1 MKRLYGS
8 FAVKILAFLLM
19 TAFIAAGTASVV
31 GLIYMSETPD
41 FSRCD
46 SYFETVSCRD
56 TLRNAAQQVYDSR
69 MMYEEWEGLDV
80 MEDEYPYIWE
90 GYQNGWLGNVEF
102 RIYSPSGE
110 LILES
115 FNAFP
120 ESEAGHVHTLT
131 ADDCVIKTYVSR
143 DLPIGTSG
151 ISLEKMIFDFSKEFG
166 AAFMPTAA
174 VSVIGALACFVFIV
188 RAAGHRRDTDE
199 IVLNAFDRIPLDLYL
214 CADAVLITLVMSIL
228 IELSYGPNFGI
239 IVMFAVMAVL
249 AVYMLCYAA
258 FITVVTRLKYGK
270 FWRNTLI
277 WRWGGALL
285 RFCWRVLL
293 KMKPYVVRAFGWLL
307 RPLGSLWR
315 WAKSAVLRVKGAL
328 REAPLFWKALVALA
342 GLVLVELILVLMATA
357 SYSAAPFV
365 LSIVLHML
373 LFAFCFK
380 MLLDVSKLEEAARAL
395 ADGEADHKVD
405 TSHMLWSLRSHGEAL
420 NSIGDGIAVAVDKQI
435 RSERLKAELI
445 TNVSHDIKTPLTS
458 IVNYVDLL
466 KKEELSGKAAEY
478 VEVLD
483 RQSAR
488 LKKLTADL
496 VEASKASTGNIPVDM
511 KPTDLC
517 EVVRQAAGEY
527 SERLQGAKLELVLTT
542 PEPSPRIMA
551 DGRLLWRVID
561 NLLSNVCKYALG
573 GTRVYLDVRR
583 AGGGV
588 TVSVKNISRDMLN
601 IDPEELTER
610 FVRGDRSRST
620 EGSGLGLNIAR
631 SLTELQQGEFGISV
645 DGDLFKVELRFKE
658 MAQ

>member
-1 MKRLYGS
+1 
-8 FAVKILAFLLM
+8 
-19 TAFIAAGTASVV
+19 
-31 GLIYMSETPD
+31 
-41 FSRCD
+41 
-46 SYFETVSCRD
+46 
-56 TLRNAAQQVYDSR
+56 
-69 MMYEEWEGLDV
+69 
-80 MEDEYPYIWE
+80 
-90 GYQNGWLGNVEF
+90 
-102 RIYSPSGE
+102 
-110 LILES
+110 
-115 FNAFP
+115 
-120 ESEAGHVHTLT
+120 
-131 ADDCVIKTYVSR
+131 
-143 DLPIGTSG
+143 
-151 ISLEKMIFDFSKEFG
+151 
-166 AAFMPTAA
+166 
-174 VSVIGALACFVFIV
+174 
-188 RAAGHRRDTDE
+188 
-199 IVLNAFDRIPLDLYL
+199 
-214 CADAVLITLVMSIL
+214 
-228 IELSYGPNFGI
+228 
-239 IVMFAVMAVL
+239 
-249 AVYMLCYAA
+249 
-258 FITVVTRLKYGK
+258 
-270 FWRNTLI
+270 
-277 WRWGGALL
+277 
-285 RFCWRVLL
+285 
-293 KMKPYVVRAFGWLL
+293 
-307 RPLGSLWR
+307 
-315 WAKSAVLRVKGAL
+315 
-328 REAPLFWKALVALA
+328 
-342 GLVLVELILVLMATA
+342 
-357 SYSAAPFV
+357 
-365 LSIVLHML
+365 
-373 LFAFCFK
+373 
-380 MLLDVSKLEEAARAL
+380 
-395 ADGEADHKVD
+395 
-405 TSHMLWSLRSHGEAL
+405 MLWSLRSHGEAL